1 MQGNAEKIL
10 PDHNA
15 PRPSEAFRQTKDLN
29 KVACFL
35 AYASSYI
42 VKNFHDVGP
51 DGKSKDVFPVIIA
64 QALAAGVDTPE
75 FYDSFEAG
83 ERYSKLDLTNMANGK
98 FYPNKNQR
106 ARIIHNLRESARYE
120 LGHETSQQKRI
131 AEATCKTETE
141 RVQQLSKAPW
151 ARSKRQ
157 DMTHCQMN

>member
-1 MQGNAEKIL
+1 MSQSAQRVIDSDAIERPAEAFQRTKDYEKI
-10 PDHNA
+10 
-15 PRPSEAFRQTKDLN
+15 
-29 KVACFL
+29 ACFL

-42 VKNFHDVGP
+42 VKNFHDVGL

-83 ERYSKLDLTNMANGK
+83 ERYSKLDLTNMANEK

-131 AEATCKTETE
+131 AEASRKNQTE
-141 RVQQLSKAPW
+141 RVQQFSKAPW

-157 DMTHCQMN
+157 NVILGQMN